1 MLSFNAS
8 ATNVQLGRLI
18 NISSTWAITPNTL
31 INGLNQTVISLEAV
45 GLPYHGYGSI
55 DAVNIA
61 KAQYFNTAWV
71 YRAGTSVPSDNPPS
85 TSSGIIGYW
94 LNGVAIYSAN
104 GGTDAPFGQNP
115 YAANWQYNASYAEG
129 QLLGYSFYEDYAGG
143 KATKS
148 HIYNYRDYSFAPI
161 WISGQGGKPF
171 SSTVH
176 GLADADEI
184 PYYSGSLTHPD
195 GHSKILGFA
204 LDGYPIYGPYG
215 YSNPINNQTTIRSL
229 QTSYTLNTT
238 RNGINVPLVSAYPLG
253 TFVQD
258 YTYTGTGD
266 LDTHNGRY
274 CVTPDYPNGTYAYF
288 CTIDGLGRP
297 VYPYVIGNT
306 FYGYVDTITAEQ
318 APGSN
323 TAYPQ
328 WVTPAGNLGK
338 IQALQFF
345 ELGLQAVDPTGNPDG
360 SDVNYSMV
368 SGKMPAGLQLDNS
381 GKVTGNPK
389 DTYSIDGVPE
399 EVDQDRTS
407 QFTVRATSASGK
419 ITDRNFIITV
429 TGNYVP
435 QLLTS
440 NYTPIG
446 TFLDGTE
453 VSVQLSAIDLNN
465 DALTYSVLGGSLP
478 PGLTLSPSGVISGVI
493 IPNVSKN
500 NNAITG
506 WDESYWSENPWQ
518 FTTMSGNFTYRF
530 TVSVTDGKSFDTRD
544 YSIVVYSHNDIRAD
558 NNALTADSTIITA
571 DTSNTRT
578 PVLLTKD
585 MGDYATFTAGNYFAY
600 KFNAVDYDNVP
611 IIYGIVGV
619 GAGGFDQSAWDSS
632 AWDQISF
639 SFPYGLTLDP
649 NTGWLTGY
657 IPENIATLDQW
668 VSTDPITGIT
678 SGSLYEHTYTFA
690 LQVQNAFDSTAVS
703 PYRQFSITILSALD
717 LSVTWDTPVDLGYIN
732 AGSVSSLA
740 VAASAKSGR
749 KLYYSLISKFI
760 EPVTGKAVGSRLPQ
774 GLQLLNDGSISGRAS
789 FQTFSLDKGSTTFD
803 VANYNSGQYTDIT
816 TIDTTYRF
824 TIQAADYSKNV
835 SGAQT
840 FTLKLKTVTYAP
852 YDNLYLVCKP
862 STAKRT
868 LLSTILGN
876 TDFFEPN
883 DIYRPNDPWWGV
895 QSDIKILTGYG
906 LTASQSSAYIAAMQT
921 RHYNK
926 KFYFGDYHYAQA
938 TDSAGNHLYDVIYV
952 DLREDTKTYTTINGT
967 TTKVIPADRL
977 TTSGIENL
985 VTNFDTNYTTFD
997 RKHLRLV
1004 DPMSSVVIYPNDID
1018 LMTNDIIVAVGQ
1030 SNSNTLPQWQTSTQ
1044 ANGKILGFQT
1054 AAVLAYLK
1062 PGTGERV
1069 LYKLNSLV
1077 SHDIK
1082 LIPFVADRYILDNN
1096 QDINFNVNTHTWIK
1110 KIYTTFDNG
1119 YTGSQIA
1126 ATVDYA
1132 IDIPFDHINGQNISS
1147 VIALGGLDGD
1157 VSGDWNNKTIIFA
1170 TQENYNSTLYPS
1182 LTNNGWNRFDTVIP
1196 GYNEV
1201 NNGTSL
1207 VNQRGGVW
1215 LVTVGNNLVTLT
1227 FKQQISLGGNS
1238 NVLVRFGARAGK
1250 TLSYSSAGVNING
1263 QTVPA
1268 YVLVDTN
1275 SFQKKVPMT
1284 FDYNSTQF
1292 INNEDQYSVPFAS
1305 DSYLKFPRVSA
1316 LQ

>member
-1 MLSFNAS
+1 MLSFNAL
-8 ATNVQLGRLI
+8 ATNVQLGRLL
-18 NISSTWAITPNTL
+18 NISSTWTITPSTN
-31 INGLNQTVISLEAV
+31 INGFSQTVISLEAV

-55 DAVNIA
+55 DAINIA

-71 YRAGTSVPSDNPPS
+71 YRAGTSIPTDTPQS
-85 TSSGIIGYW
+85 TSNGIIGYW
-94 LNGVAIYSAN
+94 LNGVAMYSAN
-104 GGTDAPFGQNP
+104 GGTAAPFGQNP
-115 YAANWQYNASYAEG
+115 YASNWQYNVSFAEG
-129 QLLGYSFYEDYAGG
+129 QLLGYNFYEDLAGG
-143 KATKS
+143 KATTS
-148 HIYNYRDYSFAPI
+148 HIYNYRDFSFASA
-161 WISGQGGKPF
+161 WLTGLGGRPF

-176 GLADADEI
+176 GLADADQI

-204 LDGYPIYGPYG
+204 LDGYPVYGPYG
-215 YSNPINNQTTIRSL
+215 YSNPLNNQTTVRSM
-229 QTSYTLNTT
+229 QTGYLLNTT
-238 RNGINVPLVSAYPLG
+238 RNGVNVPLISSYPLG
-253 TFVQD
+253 TFVED
-258 YTYTGTGD
+258 FTFTGIGD

-288 CTIDGLGRP
+288 CTIDGLNRP

-306 FYGYVDTITAEQ
+306 FYGYVDTITSEQ

-323 TAYPQ
+323 TAYPA

-338 IQALQFF
+338 IQSLQFF
-345 ELGLQAVDPTGNPDG
+345 ELGIQAVDPTGNPDG
-360 SDVNYSMV
+360 SDVNYTLV
-368 SGKMPAGLQLDNS
+368 SGKLPAGLQLDSS

-399 EVDQDRTS
+399 AVDQDRTS

-440 NYTPIG
+440 NYTPLG
-446 TFLDGTE
+446 TFLDGNQVE
-453 VSVQLSAIDLNN
+453 VQLSAIDLNN
-465 DALTYSVLGGSLP
+465 DALTYSILGGSLP
-478 PGLTLSPSGVISGVI
+478 PGLTMTSSGLISGVI
-493 IPNVSKN
+493 IPNTSTKLN
-500 NNAITG
+500 QITG

-518 FTTMSGNFTYRF
+518 FVTMSGNFTYRF
-530 TVSVTDGKSFDTRD
+530 TVSVTDGKSFDTKD
-544 YSIVVYSHNDIRAD
+544 YTIVVYSHNDIRAD
-558 NNALTADSTIITA
+558 NTALTADSTIITA
-571 DTSNTRT
+571 DTSNTRM
-578 PVLLTKD
+578 PVLLTND

-600 KFNAVDYDNVP
+600 KFNGIDYDNVP
-611 IIYGIVGV
+611 ILYGIIGV
-619 GAGGFDQSAWDSS
+619 GGGGFDNLYWDSG
-632 AWDQISF
+632 AWDQSAF
-639 SFPYGLTLDP
+639 GLPAGLTLDP

-690 LQVQNAFDSTAVS
+690 LQIQNAFDSTAVS

-717 LSVTWDTPVDLGYIN
+717 LGVTWNTSNNLGYIN

-740 VAASAKSGR
+740 VSASAKSGR
-749 KLYYSLISKFI
+749 QLYYLLISKYI
-760 EPVTGKAVGSRLPQ
+760 DPVTGNSVGSRLPQ
-774 GLQLLNDGSISGRAS
+774 GLELLNDGSISGRAS
-789 FQTFSLDKGSTTFD
+789 FQTFSLDKGATTFD
-803 VANYNSGQYTDIT
+803 IVNYNNGQYTNNT
-816 TIDTTYRF
+816 TIDTTYKF
-824 TIQAADYSKNV
+824 TVQAADYSKNV
-835 SGAQT
+835 SGART
-840 FTLKLKTVTYAP
+840 FILQLKTVTYAP

-862 STAKRT
+862 SAAKRNI
-868 LLSTILGN
+868 LNTILGN

-883 DIYRPNDPWWGV
+883 EIYRPNDPWWGL

-938 TDSAGNHLYDVIYV
+938 TDVLGNHLYDVLYV
-952 DLREDTKTYTTINGT
+952 DLIEDTKTYKLINGFT
-967 TTKVIPADRL
+967 TQIIPADRL
-977 TTSGIENL
+977 ISNGAENL
-985 VTNFDTNYTTFD
+985 ITTFDTNYTTFD
-997 RKHLRLV
+997 RKNLRLV
-1004 DPMSSVVIYPNDID
+1004 DAMDSVALYPNDIN

-1030 SNSNTLPQWQTSTQ
+1030 SDSNTLPQWQTSTQ
-1044 ANGKILGFQT
+1044 ADGKILGFQT

-1069 LYKLNSLV
+1069 LYKINNLV
-1077 SHDIK
+1077 PNDIK

-1096 QDINFNVNTHTWIK
+1096 EDINFNVTTHEWIK
-1110 KIYTTFDNG
+1110 KVYTTFDKG
-1119 YTGSQIA
+1119 YVGSNIA

-1132 IDIPFDHINGQNISS
+1132 IDIPFDKINGHNISS

-1157 VSGDWNNKTIIFA
+1157 VSGNWNNKTIVFA
-1170 TQENYNSTLYPS
+1170 TQENYNSTLYPN
-1182 LTNNGWNRFDTVIP
+1182 LTNNGWNRFNTIIP

-1215 LVTVGNNLVTLT
+1215 LITVGNNLVTLT
-1227 FKQQISLGGNS
+1227 FKQQILLGGNS
-1238 NVLVRFGARAGK
+1238 NILVRFGARAGK
-1250 TLSYSSAGVNING
+1250 TLSYSSDGINING

-1268 YVLVDTN
+1268 YVLVDTA
-1275 SFQKKVPMT
+1275 SFQKKIPIT

-1292 INNEDQYSVPFAS
+1292 INNEDQYNVPFAN
-1305 DSYLKFPRVSA
+1305 DSYLKFPRIGV